1 MSQTARL
8 LYFVLITVC
17 LGYPAQ
23 SEAATPGI
31 DINFE
36 NSSATGREIIHARAE
51 FYSYGPEIR
60 TTLVAIAGYPELH
73 AWIRNTTLLRHVSA
87 GKLEY
92 LVEFDF
98 PWPVGRRWSRIVVH
112 QESSTKMSW
121 HQLEGNLKMNQGE
134 IFIVTCGER
143 VNIEYRAILDIG
155 LPDALTRRY
164 KKKFVSEFLNAAYDQ
179 AKASQPVTSLTLA
192 TAGP

>member
-1 MSQTARL
+1 MNQTARL

-17 LGYPAQ
+17 LSYPAQ
-23 SEAATPGI
+23 NEAATPGI

-36 NSSATGREIIHARAE
+36 NSSATGQETIHAKAE

-98 PWPVGRRWSRIVVH
+98 PWPVGRRWSRIEVH
-112 QESSTKMSW
+112 QESPTKMSW

-134 IFIVTCGER
+134 ISIVTCGER

-164 KKKFVSEFLNAAYDQ
+164 KKKFISEFLNAAYDQ
-179 AKASQPVTSLTLA
+179 AKASQPVTGLTLA

>member
-1 MSQTARL
+1 MNQTARF
-8 LYFVLITVC
+8 LYFVLFTVC
-17 LGYPAQ
+17 LSYPAQ
-23 SEAATPGI
+23 NEAATPGI

-36 NSSATGREIIHARAE
+36 NSSATGQETIHARAE
-51 FYSYGPEIR
+51 FHSYGPEVR
-60 TTLVAIAGYPELH
+60 TNLVAIAGYPELH
-73 AWIRNTTLLRHVSA
+73 PWIRNTTLLRHVSA

-98 PWPVGRRWSRIVVH
+98 PWPVGRRWSRVEVH
-112 QESSTKMSW
+112 QESPTKMSW

-134 IFIVTCGER
+134 ISIVTCGDR

-164 KKKFVSEFLNAAYDQ
+164 KKKFISEFLNAAYDQ
-179 AKASQPVTSLTLA
+179 AEASQPVTGLTLA
-192 TAGP
+192 TVGL